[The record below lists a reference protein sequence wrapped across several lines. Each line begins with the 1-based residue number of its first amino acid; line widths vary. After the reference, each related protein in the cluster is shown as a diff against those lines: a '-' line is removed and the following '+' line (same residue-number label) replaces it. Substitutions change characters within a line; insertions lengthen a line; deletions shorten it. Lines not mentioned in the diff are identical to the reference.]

1 MQILEFHEIYLIVEC
16 MFLEKQMKWMV
27 LVAFKQWTSSVHVCL
42 VYHSCCV
49 KLYTS
54 VAKENK
60 TQLLLNDNWSFE
72 TYWFKGSDS
81 VIAFKTSRNPVY
93 SSLSSVFIYLYVK
106 QMSNLEL
113 YLLRIPKSECS
124 VSTQLISRIEEG
136 GLETEGLLR
145 IPGAATRIKVI
156 LVLLM

>member
-1 MQILEFHEIYLIVEC
+1 MQILEFHKIYLIVEC

-27 LVAFKQWTSSVHVCL
+27 LVTFKQWTSSVHVCL

-54 VAKENK
+54 VAKEDK

-106 QMSNLEL
+106 HVKFGIVPVKNTKIRMFFCFYTADFSNRRGRFGNGRPL
-113 YLLRIPKSECS
+113 KNTWSCH
-124 VSTQLISRIEEG
+124 
-136 GLETEGLLR
+136 
-145 IPGAATRIKVI
+145 
-156 LVLLM
+156 